1 MTEANL
7 ATCFM
12 PCLFRRENPDKNDP
26 FKEMIEA
33 KSLSRVLE

>member
-1 MTEANL
+1 MNESNL

-12 PCLFRRENPDKNDP
+12 PCLFRREDPDKTDP

-33 KSLSRVLE
+33 KTLSKVLE

>member
-12 PCLFRRENPDKNDP
+12 PCLFRREEPDKVEP
-26 FKEMIEA
+26 FKEMMEA
-33 KSLSRVLE
+33 K